1 MSSSA
6 IYRGK
11 PRAGSADLASRHR
24 ASGRP
29 ALRHLTVLAG
39 AAGLMVLA
47 SACAGPSQHAG
58 AAVARPRH
66 TAVVAVAASRRAVAP
81 AASRPAAGAGQRVH
95 APAASRPGPAAAAVP
110 GAPAA
115 GYAGPHFTTPQAAM
129 TYLAHAYNRDDTAA
143 LHAVTDPQ
151 AFTALMSMRSS
162 DTGLR
167 LRSCTQNPHGDYT
180 CSFRYGHPAGRPGP
194 RHGTTMIIAA
204 PARNPGWYM
213 YRFIEGCN

>member
-6 IYRGK
+6 IHRGK
-11 PRAGSADLASRHR
+11 PRAGSADLTSRHR
-24 ASGRP
+24 ALRRP
-29 ALRHLTVLAG
+29 ALRHLTLLAG

-66 TAVVAVAASRRAVAP
+66 TAVVAM
-81 AASRPAAGAGQRVH
+81 AASRPAAASGQRVH
-95 APAASRPGPAAAAVP
+95 APAGSRPGPAASAVP

-194 RHGTTMIIAA
+194 RHETTMIIAA